1 MRGLSMAL
9 YKTPRPLFQKTLE
22 LRTRIIPTWGIWL
35 IYLTCTILGFCTA
48 DYFWSMHD
56 VFSKILPHFPGP
68 AAPEAIGLLTSQLY
82 GMVFLLILLVL
93 SRRFFPKVA
102 PYIAFF
108 AIGFVINALLE
119 GMLFAYVHLYEGS
132 FFGPPN

>member
-1 MRGLSMAL
+1 MTKPLS
-9 YKTPRPLFQKTLE
+9 TTTLH
-22 LRTRIIPTWGIWL
+22 TWGKWL
-35 IYLTCTILGFCTA
+35 SYLLLMVVGACAGHFSRLIAGKNFLSLTIL
-48 DYFWSMHD
+48 
-56 VFSKILPHFPGP
+56 LGP
-68 AAPEAIGLLTSQLY
+68 ITPEAVGLVTVQLY
-82 GMVFLLILLVL
+82 GMVLLLILMLL

>member
-1 MRGLSMAL
+1 MAL

-35 IYLTCTILGFCTA
+35 IYLTCTILGFCTGRYSWKM
-48 DYFWSMHD
+48 DPF
-56 VFSKILPHFPGP
+56 IRPIIPNFPGP
-68 AAPEAIGLLTSQLY
+68 IAPEAISCITIQLY

-119 GMLFAYVHLYEGS
+119 GSVLAYVHLYEGS